1 MSDSTL
7 WAILIPGPDDLF
19 AMASESDAQKAAEE
33 HNAAVKAN
41 GLAERFK
48 IPEDHLF
55 AKVVPWPH
63 SAESHAESL
72 ASGESQVMD
81 TTNGTGIPDSLYTA
95 LKEVAPAAA
104 ADAEKKTF
112 IEVTFE
118 CAGTGPCVCVDQ
130 DVVDAMTHGY
140 DPAEWSSREIQMTQA
155 EYDRLPEFE
164 A

>member
-1 MSDSTL
+1 MNDTTL

-19 AMASESDAQKAAEE
+19 AMTSEADAQKAADA
-33 HNAAVKAN
+33 HNAVVKVD

-48 IPEDHLF
+48 IPEDQLF

-81 TTNGTGIPDSLYTA
+81 TTNGMGIPDSLYTA
-95 LKEVAPAAA
+95 LNGT
-104 ADAEKKTF
+104 EKRIF
-112 IEVTFE
+112 IEVIFKSGVT
-118 CAGTGPCVCVDQ
+118 CVCVDHEE
-130 DVVDAMTHGY
+130 VDAITQGSEPR
-140 DPAEWSSREIQMTQA
+140 DWILRQIQMTQA

>member
-81 TTNGTGIPDSLYTA
+81 TTNGMGIPDSLYTA
-95 LKEVAPAAA
+95 LKGDATP
-104 ADAEKKTF
+104 AEKKTF
-112 IEVTFE
+112 IEVTFQGVG
-118 CAGTGPCVCVDQ
+118 ACVCVDQ
-130 DVVDAMTHGY
+130 AEVEAMTQGY